1 MSEMAL
7 SSSELR
13 RKMVPTD
20 GSCLFYSIDYLVT
33 GEERSE
39 ASKRLRELCVQ
50 RILQDHETYSAV
62 RLGVEYV
69 SEYTEWISNE
79 MNYGGETEILIMAEE
94 YGYEIAVISVESMKV
109 QLLKYSPQLRR
120 IEEENTSVSREE
132 RKRIYV
138 IYNGQHYDAIEGI
151 DGQRIF
157 SSKDGEFES
166 EGAAIAFGE
175 LVKEKRD
182 RELKTRRRK
191 KIKCGGCGA
200 ICSNGTE
207 FQSHCMKI
215 EHDEDFGYECEE
227 IEVTELVEN
236 VYDD

>member
-1 MSEMAL
+1 MEK
-7 SSSELR
+7 SS
-13 RKMVPTD
+13 
-20 GSCLFYSIDYLVT
+20 
-33 GEERSE
+33 
-39 ASKRLRELCVQ
+39 
-50 RILQDHETYSAV
+50 H
-62 RLGVEYV
+62 
-69 SEYTEWISNE
+69 
-79 MNYGGETEILIMAEE
+79 
-94 YGYEIAVISVESMKV
+94 
-109 QLLKYSPQLRR
+109 
-120 IEEENTSVSREE
+120 
-132 RKRIYV
+132 
-138 IYNGQHYDAIEGI
+138 
-151 DGQRIF
+151 
-157 SSKDGEFES
+157 ES